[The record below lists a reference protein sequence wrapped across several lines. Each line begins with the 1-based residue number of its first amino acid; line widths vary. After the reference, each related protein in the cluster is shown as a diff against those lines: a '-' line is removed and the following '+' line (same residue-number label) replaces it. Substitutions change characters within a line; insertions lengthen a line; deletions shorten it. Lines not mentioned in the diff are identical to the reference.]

1 MAYTEG
7 SSFQTHNSTSHFS
20 ISKHH
25 RTLGLQGILRLFWSK
40 YSSDGLYS
48 QSSHQAVVTQPL
60 LEHFQSRESQHLQT
74 HFAFLVGKGSWSG
87 L

>member
-7 SSFQTHNSTSHFS
+7 SSFQTHNSMSHFS

-40 YSSDGLYS
+40 YSAGLYS
-48 QSSHQAVVTQPL
+48 QSSHQAMVTQPL
-60 LEHFQSRESQHLQT
+60 LGHFQSKESQHLQT
-74 HFAFLVGKGSWSG
+74 HFAFFGG
-87 L
+87 

>member
-7 SSFQTHNSTSHFS
+7 SSFQTCNSMSHFS

-25 RTLGLQGILRLFWSK
+25 RTLELQGILMLFLSK
-40 YSSDGLYS
+40 YSSIAS
-48 QSSHQAVVTQPL
+48 VHNHQAVVTQPL
-60 LEHFQSRESQHLQT
+60 LEHFQSKGSQHLQT
-74 HFAFLVGKGSWSG
+74 HFAFLVGKRSWSG